1 MRIAMSLWYN
11 KRMTQ
16 KAVKG
21 GFTLVELSLSIVFI
35 AILSL
40 TIVFIINNAIAT
52 YRRGLTLNQVNTIG
66 MDLVDDFRVTVQN
79 SSPVTLSKLCTERY
93 KRGCNNDDEKEGA
106 SMMIVNRRFAQTKL
120 GGGNNTPVSGMF
132 CTGGYS
138 YIWNSG
144 YFMSENIADSGMEPL
159 SFKYR
164 RKNGDDEVIEET
176 KENFRLLKIKDE
188 KRSVCKYAI
197 GKNDKE
203 SYKRDGIIDMTDVSD
218 MADVPYGDALF
229 DDDVIFNGEAME
241 LLSADE
247 QSAGLA
253 LYDLYSSAP
262 ATNTLGTVSLYS
274 VSFVLGTVQGGAN
287 IRAAGDFCK
296 ASAEADGNFDYCAIN
311 KFNFAAQA
319 NGG

>member
-1 MRIAMSLWYN
+1 MGLWYN
-11 KRMTQ
+11 KRMVRKT
-16 KAVKG
+16 AKG

-52 YRRGLTLNQVNTIG
+52 YRRDLTLNQVNTIG
-66 MDLVDDFRVTVQN
+66 MDLVDDFRVAIQN
-79 SSPVTLSKLCTERY
+79 SAPVTLNKLCMKVYDRA
-93 KRGCNNDDEKEGA
+93 CNNDTERNNA
-106 SMMIVNRRFAQTKL
+106 SMMIANWRFAQTKL
-120 GGGNNTPVSGMF
+120 DSSSDTPISGMF

-144 YFMSENIADSGMEPL
+144 YFMSDNIADSDIKAL
-159 SFKYR
+159 SFKY
-164 RKNGDDEVIEET
+164 KKKSGDTETEET
-176 KENFRLLKIKDE
+176 KSNFRLLKIKDE
-188 KRSVCKYAI
+188 NRSVCKYAI
-197 GKNDKE
+197 DKKSEYSYGTEGK
-203 SYKRDGIIDMTDVSD
+203 IDMSD
-218 MADVPYGDALF
+218 EDA
-229 DDDVIFNGEAME
+229 FNGEAME
-241 LLSADE
+241 LLSSGE
-247 QSAGLA
+247 ESAGLA
-253 LYDLYSSAP
+253 LYDLYSSVP

-296 ASAEADGNFDYCAIN
+296 APAEADGDFDYCAIN

>member
-1 MRIAMSLWYN
+1 
-11 KRMTQ
+11 MTQ

>member
-1 MRIAMSLWYN
+1 
-11 KRMTQ
+11 
-16 KAVKG
+16 
-21 GFTLVELSLSIVFI
+21 
-35 AILSL
+35 
-40 TIVFIINNAIAT
+40 
-52 YRRGLTLNQVNTIG
+52 
-66 MDLVDDFRVTVQN
+66 
-79 SSPVTLSKLCTERY
+79 
-93 KRGCNNDDEKEGA
+93 
-106 SMMIVNRRFAQTKL
+106 
-120 GGGNNTPVSGMF
+120 
-132 CTGGYS
+132 
-138 YIWNSG
+138 
-144 YFMSENIADSGMEPL
+144 MSENIADSGMEPL

-296 ASAEADGNFDYCAIN
+296 APAEADGNFDYCAIN

>member
-1 MRIAMSLWYN
+1 MRTIMGLWYN
-11 KRMTQ
+11 KRMVRKT
-16 KAVKG
+16 AKG

-66 MDLVDDFRVTVQN
+66 MDLVDDFRVAIQN
-79 SSPVTLSKLCTERY
+79 SAPVTLNKLCMKVYDRA
-93 KRGCNNDDEKEGA
+93 CNNDTERNNA
-106 SMMIVNRRFAQTKL
+106 SMMIANWRFAQTKL
-120 GGGNNTPVSGMF
+120 DSSSDTPISGMF

-144 YFMSENIADSGMEPL
+144 YFMSDNIADSDIKAL
-159 SFKYR
+159 SFKY
-164 RKNGDDEVIEET
+164 KKKSGDTETEEI
-176 KENFRLLKIKDE
+176 KSNFRLLKIKDE
-188 KRSVCKYAI
+188 NRSVCKYAI
-197 GKNDKE
+197 DKKSEYSYGTEGK
-203 SYKRDGIIDMTDVSD
+203 IDMSD
-218 MADVPYGDALF
+218 EDA
-229 DDDVIFNGEAME
+229 FNGEAME
-241 LLSADE
+241 LLSSGE
-247 QSAGLA
+247 ESAGLA
-253 LYDLYSSAP
+253 LYDLYSSVP

-296 ASAEADGNFDYCAIN
+296 APAEADGDFDYCAIN